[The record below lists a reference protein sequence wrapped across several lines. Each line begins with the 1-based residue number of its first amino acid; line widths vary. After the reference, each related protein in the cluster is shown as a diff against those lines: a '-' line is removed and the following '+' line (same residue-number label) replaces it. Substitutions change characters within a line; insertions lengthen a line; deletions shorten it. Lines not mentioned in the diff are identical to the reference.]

1 MNKTALGTIVGAALL
16 GLSKKL
22 GSKSEAVYILSY
34 YDVSLESYSPVL
46 LSGVEENDENFQ
58 IALRTLNSIID
69 LPKNQEYILEDIPL
83 ATWVRFTGEQMDS
96 EDGTDIILEL
106 GISGEFTG
114 RGQANNEIRRE
125 LESKWDD
132 IGLIDE
138 AIWSK
143 VHELVFPELKKAF
156 GDHIRL
162 TLNLVDA
169 ESGLV
174 HVDNRMKFQDSEGN
188 EVILP
193 PENTMKLR
201 NR

>member
-22 GSKSEAVYILSY
+22 GSKSEAVSILSY
-34 YDVSLESYSPVL
+34 HDVSLESYSPVTL
-46 LSGVEENDENFQ
+46 WGVEENDENFQ

-69 LPKNQEYILEDIPL
+69 NNQQYILEDIPF
-83 ATWVRFTGEQMDS
+83 ANWVRFTGEQMDS
-96 EDGTDIILEL
+96 EDGTDIVLEL

-114 RGQANNEIRRE
+114 RGQANNEIREE
-125 LESKWDD
+125 LELKWDD
-132 IGLIDE
+132 TDAIDE

-143 VHELVFPELKKAF
+143 VHELVFPELQKVF

-162 TLNLVDA
+162 TLNLYDA
-169 ESGLV
+169 DGGLV
-174 HVDNRMKFQDSEGN
+174 HVHNRMKFLDSEGN

-193 PENTMKLR
+193 PENPMKLR
-201 NR
+201 DR